1 MSRLRER
8 VPESDPCGTLNY
20 FYGGI
25 SSGFPLA
32 SHFDLPGSQFVS
44 GLSQGPPMLHMHLLA
59 KMASTE
65 KGSG

>member
-44 GLSQGPPMLHMHLLA
+44 GLYQGPPMLHMHLLA